1 MVLTAFKRPERL
13 KMNPLLDTAN
23 TATATVYTPTHI
35 ASELQPE
42 WLYLHAHM
50 PPAKWASLPS
60 FGGAASWLGMH
71 HSLRKGQNELD
82 YLNRQFLNHK
92 IDAATYR
99 QRLLQAAFLHY
110 GHLHGHHH
118 LEDDADFPRLRVLEP
133 KLNAGFDLLEHDH
146 VAVAAQTQHIDG
158 LLHEL
163 KHATVATPA
172 LAERLQ
178 QAMQRNGE
186 LLYRHLADEEDLVI
200 PVLALNA

>member
-1 MVLTAFKRPERL
+1 MK
-13 KMNPLLDTAN
+13 PLLTPVN
-23 TATATVYTPTHI
+23 TATTNLYTPTHA

-42 WLYLHAHM
+42 WLYLHAQM

-82 YLNRQFLNHK
+82 YLNRQFLNHN
-92 IDAATYR
+92 IEADSYR

-118 LEDDADFPRLRVLEP
+118 LEDDADFPRLRLLEP
-133 KLNAGFDLLEHDH
+133 KLNAGFDLLERDH
-146 VAVAAQTQHIDG
+146 VAVAAQTQHIDS
-158 LLHEL
+158 LLNEL
-163 KHATVATPA
+163 KHAETATPA
-172 LAERLQ
+172 LVEHLQ
-178 QAMQRNGE
+178 QAMVHNGE